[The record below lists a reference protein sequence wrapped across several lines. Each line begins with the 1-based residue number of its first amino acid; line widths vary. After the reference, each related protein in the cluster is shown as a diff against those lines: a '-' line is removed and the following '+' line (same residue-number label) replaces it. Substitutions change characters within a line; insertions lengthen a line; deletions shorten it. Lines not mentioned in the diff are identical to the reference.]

1 MYASA
6 SSSPIACTPSL
17 ISSSSPYLR
26 KAVRTH
32 KVPAF
37 VFPLSPK
44 ALQILMGAS
53 WGELFLFSRYD
64 IIKKPPAWPVV
75 FLIILLQDV
84 CSCLPF
90 LKCPLVLTDCGHPVH
105 ISMPDRIVKSGNN
118 LFFPAKEVWPGQI
131 CCDRMVCDERTVT
144 VSCFF

>member
-1 MYASA
+1 M
-6 SSSPIACTPSL
+6 
-17 ISSSSPYLR
+17 
-26 KAVRTH
+26 
-32 KVPAF
+32 
-37 VFPLSPK
+37 
-44 ALQILMGAS
+44 
-53 WGELFLFSRYD
+53 
-64 IIKKPPAWPVV
+64 V

-105 ISMPDRIVKSGNN
+105 ITMPDRIVKSGNN

-144 VSCFF
+144 VQVLNEELQFFQHFFLCERIKLTTLCFLQQRCPREQRIGLH

>member
-1 MYASA
+1 MA
-6 SSSPIACTPSL
+6 
-17 ISSSSPYLR
+17 
-26 KAVRTH
+26 
-32 KVPAF
+32 
-37 VFPLSPK
+37 
-44 ALQILMGAS
+44 
-53 WGELFLFSRYD
+53 YD

-144 VSCFF
+144 VQVLNELYAVTNQNGYLVNYAGDGAPVVAEAFARLKFATA